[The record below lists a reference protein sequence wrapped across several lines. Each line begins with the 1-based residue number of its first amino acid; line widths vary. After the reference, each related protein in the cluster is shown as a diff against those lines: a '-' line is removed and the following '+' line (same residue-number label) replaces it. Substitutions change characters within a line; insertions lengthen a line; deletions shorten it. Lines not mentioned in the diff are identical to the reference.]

1 MCAIIDPS
9 DSTTFAP
16 FELAVPAPPQSAH
29 QQHPTELDEK
39 KTKPNK
45 LICLQALPAILEDPP
60 NRARAQ
66 SEGLAS
72 VVLRGMAAFPD
83 NPMLQLAA
91 FHALVVLLRPLGGDG
106 GSAAFG
112 SAAVGRRDRD
122 DAAAATATAP
132 ATAVLLALDL
142 SSSRGGGP
150 RWEEGGVRVMLGT
163 LRRHS
168 SDRYLQAMGCWAMVN
183 AALYPALKTSLLRL
197 GGVYAVTNA
206 MMMHPEVEAV
216 QFRGLFALIN
226 LVIPGE

>member
-1 MCAIIDPS
+1 MCPLNL
-9 DSTTFAP
+9 P
-16 FELAVPAPPQSAH
+16 FLRLLNPRINNIRPNL
-29 QQHPTELDEK
+29 TK

-45 LICLQALPAILEDPP
+45 LICLQALPTILEDPP

-91 FHALVVLLRPLGGDG
+91 FHALVVLLRPLGGNG
-106 GSAAFG
+106 GSAAVG

-122 DAAAATATAP
+122 DAAAAAAPATAP

-142 SSSRGGGP
+142 SSSHGGGP

-168 SDRYLQAMGCWAMVN
+168 SDGYLQAMGCWAMVN
-183 AALYPALKTSLLRL
+183 AALYPALKSSLLRL

-206 MMMHPEVEAV
+206 MMLHPEVEAV